1 MMKRC
6 ALVVIFCLFCVALS
20 ACSLS
25 GEASSAASEKPA
37 ASEGSASSEE
47 RGSVFSSPTGASYVW
62 EQDGTP
68 LDRSPSFFRTAMRR
82 LKERGLA
89 RASPSGKSKIFLT
102 F

>member
-47 RGSVFSSPTGASYVW
+47 RGSAAEPEGAWIGALHHRVNQKFFLHFSH
-62 EQDGTP
+62 
-68 LDRSPSFFRTAMRR
+68 R
-82 LKERGLA
+82 
-89 RASPSGKSKIFLT
+89 
-102 F
+102 